1 MSNFIL
7 ALKIIAYLALSGFIW
22 KIQSV
27 LLASIKVNNPN
38 LISFILILLYFII
51 CLCLVLLYEE
61 NKNAKENL

>member
-7 ALKIIAYLALSGFIW
+7 ALKIIAYLALSGAVW
-22 KIQSV
+22 KFQSA
-27 LLASIKVNNPN
+27 LLAVIKVNNPN

-51 CLCLVLLYEE
+51 CLCLVLYEE